1 MMINGAAGKWREC
14 RAGSA
19 DLRIAG
25 AVRVSDNGIRI
36 RHIKLVADQRD
47 PERRIQVIEENTSD
61 VGHAIAVDIA
71 QQGDPVALLV
81 AATGCGKRF
90 NPSHHDVLWPPDRLD
105 TMDSSLPVPLR
116 CQLAREAD
124 WIAYFGL
131 SLPLIASD
139 LGQACRV

>member
-1 MMINGAAGKWREC
+1 MMIDGAAGKRREC

-25 AVRVSDNGIRI
+25 AVRVPDNGIHI

-47 PERRIQVIEENTSD
+47 PRTANSGDR
-61 VGHAIAVDIA
+61 GKHFGPRAAIAVGIA

-90 NPSHHDVLWPPDRLD
+90 NPSHHDVLWQPDRLD